1 MTRAARPRAAL
12 ETLAVFPARR
22 PRTTLAVTLM
32 LGALSVLSISRI
44 RPDPSIESMFSRD
57 DPAAAALM
65 RVLNHFAAA
74 EELLVLASVPEP
86 PAGAASA
93 PEDPAASAERLLA
106 FARRF
111 EQGLADSSDAAAM
124 ADGV

>member
-44 RPDPSIESMFSRD
+44 RPDASIESMFSRD
-57 DPAAAALM
+57 DPAAAALV
-65 RVLNHFAAA
+65 RVLNHFSAA
-74 EELLVLASVPEP
+74 EELLVLASVPE
-86 PAGAASA
+86 GT
-93 PEDPAASAERLLA
+93 EDPAPERLLA

-111 EQGLADSSDAAAM
+111 EAEVRESPEASAM
-124 ADGV
+124 ADGVAYRAD